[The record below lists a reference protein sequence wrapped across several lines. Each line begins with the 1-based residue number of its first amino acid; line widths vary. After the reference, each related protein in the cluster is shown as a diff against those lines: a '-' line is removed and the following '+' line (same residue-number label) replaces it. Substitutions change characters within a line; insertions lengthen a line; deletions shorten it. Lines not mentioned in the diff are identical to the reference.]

1 MARTS
6 ATDRPRSLDEALD
19 AALALPTGRVR
30 AYVDGIRRKRPH
42 ATPEEVVRLLEKRY
56 LLAVST
62 SGGAVGAAA
71 ALPVVGTGTA
81 LALTVGQVATFL
93 GASSLLA
100 LAVADVHG
108 IAVEDRARRR
118 ALLLT
123 ALLGENGPEVLQ
135 QELGLSAVAWG
146 RTLLTRLPVATVQT
160 VNKTLRGRLVKGT
173 AAKVGSVMLGRLLP
187 FGIGAAVG
195 YAGSRAVGGTMIDGV
210 RSAFGPPPATFV
222 REVEA
227 SFVVEPAGDA
237 GADLDTVLEL
247 DGPGSEPE
255 DERPAS

>member
-56 LLAVST
+56 LLA
-62 SGGAVGAAA
+62 GGAVGAAA

-227 SFVVEPAGDA
+227 SFVV
-237 GADLDTVLEL
+237 
-247 DGPGSEPE
+247 
-255 DERPAS
+255 